1 MKRLLLIL
9 VLAALGALIWSFAP
23 QTLTV
28 APVAADTLVAPP
40 AQPPAGMKISV
51 MHAGRMESNGLFAF
65 RGGPLEKRDFG
76 MDVVVVE
83 HPQGMLLFDAG
94 FARDLDKQLHVVP
107 ALMRSMSNITPEK
120 PVVAHLA
127 AAGIEPSA
135 IRGIVLTHA
144 HWDHVSGLVDLRSVP
159 VLINQA
165 ELDFIHSGHIAAQ
178 LAAEIDAEA
187 PLNVQKYS
195 FDGPAY
201 LGFPASHDVFG
212 DGSVV
217 LVPGGGHT
225 PGSTIAFIHTPDG
238 KRYALIGDLAW
249 QTEGVD
255 LPAERPWLLRK
266 MVDSDEAALRDVL
279 VRLYQ
284 LHQAMPDLMLL
295 PAHDRR
301 AMDRLPEFRAGG

>member
-1 MKRLLLIL
+1 MMRLLLVL
-9 VLAALGALIWSFAP
+9 LLAGLAALVWSFTP
-23 QTLTV
+23 QTL
-28 APVAADTLVAPP
+28 PVPPPAAQVTDTPQ

-65 RGGPLEKRDFG
+65 RGGPPEKRDFG

-83 HPQGMLLFDAG
+83 HPQGILLFDAG

-107 ALMRSMSNITPEK
+107 ALMRSMSNITREK
-120 PVVAHLA
+120 PVADQLA
-127 AAGIEPSA
+127 AAGVDQAA

-144 HWDHVSGLVDLRSVP
+144 HWDHVSGLVDLRSIP
-159 VLINQA
+159 VWINQA
-165 ELDFIHSGHIAAQ
+165 ELDFIHSGDVAAQ
-178 LAAEIDAEA
+178 LAAEIDAQT
-187 PLNVQKYS
+187 PLNVRKYS
-195 FDGPAY
+195 FDGPPY
-201 LGFPASHDVFG
+201 WGFAASHDVFG

-266 MVDSDEAALRDVL
+266 MVDSDEETLRDML

-284 LHQAMPDLMLL
+284 LHQANPDLMVL

-301 AMDRLPEFRAGG
+301 AMGRLPEFGVSR